1 MHGIETRTRKSGR
14 SPLRTF
20 LFPVVTLSLFGIA
33 QSAFAAEDP
42 IVPISGLSPYP
53 PGADCNLTPQTGTVW
68 RNSETEPYMDVD
80 FGRPDRMAAIV
91 HQDRWSNGS
100 AQSTAT
106 FYSDDGGKTWKLSAT
121 PITRCSGGLQAGPE
135 SFDRASDPWL
145 AVTPGSVGGDDD
157 DGFDNDFDGDDDD
170 DDNGGA
176 VFHQMS
182 LMTDRL
188 FPFAGDLR
196 SAYSM
201 LRSTD
206 GGKTW
211 SDPIV
216 VSNRTEFEPGAPF
229 NDKNSLTADPY
240 RKRFVYGTWQLL
252 KDVLPTDDSAIP
264 LQFFYSD
271 TFFIRSNSKG
281 KRWEPAR
288 AVYRIR
294 DDVTLLAAAG
304 IDPAVTPIFG
314 AQNIGHQIVVLP
326 DGRLVNVSQARFSV
340 PGPDFLE
347 RVIIRSFDNG
357 DTWEQTAKIIPT
369 ATVGGFVSFDA
380 ELFAASGGTIGNTTR
395 TAGSIPDIAVNR
407 TNGHM
412 YVVWQN
418 VDPTFSFIGVFMAMS
433 RDGGDTWSD
442 EITVGGGELTPDG
455 GTSFAQLPA
464 VHVADDGTVG
474 VLFFDDR
481 NDVGCPDL
489 NLSNDDNPEC
499 FTVLPDGSVKAG
511 PLDNDWFFKTYDPD
525 LNFISEMRVT
535 PESFDLRQAPIA
547 RGYFP
552 GDYVN
557 CTSTDN
563 DFACAFTRTNNLGLP
578 VRGSPPDDV
587 LAFEDDN
594 RQDMVF
600 ARIAGESVCNF
611 EHTLSSYETQLAAAE
626 IEIPRKVEKKR
637 LKFLEKRF
645 RAACDDDDRD
655 DDRVASAGGDD

>member
-1 MHGIETRTRKSGR
+1 MRGLDNRAQRFGR
-14 SPLRTF
+14 RSLTTF
-20 LFPVVTLSLFGIA
+20 LLAVMTLSLLDIA
-33 QSAFAAEDP
+33 QGVLAAEDP
-42 IVPISGLSPYP
+42 VVPISGLSPFP
-53 PGADCNLTPQTGTVW
+53 PGVDCNVTPQTGTVW
-68 RNSETEPYMDVD
+68 RNSETEPYMDVN
-80 FGRPDRMAAIV
+80 FGRPDQMVAIV

-106 FYSDDGGKTWKLSAT
+106 FYSDDGGKTWHSSET
-121 PITRCSGGLQAGPE
+121 PITRCSGGLQQGPE

-145 AVTPGSVGGDDD
+145 TVTPGGLGSGR
-157 DGFDNDFDGDDDD
+157 
-170 DDNGGA
+170 A

-188 FPFAGDLR
+188 PPFTGEQR

-240 RKRFVYGTWQLL
+240 DRRFVYGTWQLL
-252 KDVLPTDDSAIP
+252 KDVLPTDESAIP
-264 LQFFYSD
+264 VQFFYSD
-271 TFFIRSNSKG
+271 TFFVRSGNMG
-281 KRWEPAR
+281 RHWEPAR
-288 AVYRIR
+288 AIYKIR

-304 IDPAVTPIFG
+304 IDPDVNPILG

-326 DGRLVNVSQARFSV
+326 DGRLVNVSQAIFIT
-340 PGPDFLE
+340 PGPVFLE

-357 DTWEQTAKIIPT
+357 ATWEQAARIIPST
-369 ATVGGFVSFDA
+369 TVGGFVSFDS
-380 ELFAASGGTIGNTTR
+380 ELAAASGDTIQNTTR
-395 TAGSIPDIAVNR
+395 SAGSIPDIAVNR
-407 TNGHM
+407 TNGYL
-412 YVVWQN
+412 YVVWQA

-442 EITVGGGELTPDG
+442 QITVGGGDSTPG
-455 GTSFAQLPA
+455 GGVSFAQLPA

-474 VLFFDDR
+474 VIFFDDR
-481 NDVGCPDL
+481 NDIACP
-489 NLSNDDNPEC
+489 NLSLTNEDHPEC

-511 PLDNDWFFKTYDPD
+511 PLDQDWFFKTYDPD
-525 LNFISEMRVT
+525 LNFLSELRVT
-535 PESFDLRQAPIA
+535 SESFDLRQAPNA
-547 RGYFP
+547 GGYFP

-557 CTSTDN
+557 CSSTDN
-563 DFACAFTRTNNLGLP
+563 DFVCAFTRTNDLGLP
-578 VRGSPPDDV
+578 VRGNPPEDV

-600 ARIAGESVCNF
+600 ARIPGESVCNF
-611 EHTLSSYETQLAAAE
+611 GHTLSSFEAQLAAAE
-626 IEIPRKVEKKR
+626 IEIPKKVQKGRQNFLKKR
-637 LKFLEKRF
+637 FKT
-645 RAACDDDDRD
+645 ACLR
-655 DDRVASAGGDD
+655 